1 MPQLNPA
8 PWLAIL
14 LFSWFIFLAV
24 LPTKVMKHTFT
35 NEPTALSAKMPKTEP
50 WNWPWH

>member
-14 LFSWFIFLAV
+14 LFSWFIFLAIIPQKISV
-24 LPTKVMKHTFT
+24 YLFPNNPTPQSTRTTDMT
-35 NEPTALSAKMPKTEP
+35 P
-50 WNWPWH
+50 WNWPWQ